1 MPYRVG
7 IDAGSKTIKVVVV
20 DEAGAVVHSLY
31 RRHRSDIRTTLVDL
45 LHDLNWRYGDLEGRV
60 AVTGSAGIALAQ
72 VMGLP
77 FVQEVVA
84 TTQAVKERYPQADCV
99 IELGGED
106 AKVIYLTGGLEQR
119 MNATCAGGTG
129 GFIDTIAH
137 MIGSR
142 TRDISRLALGSS
154 RIYPIA
160 SRCAVFAQSDV
171 RPLLNAG
178 AKKSDIAASVLEA
191 VVKQTLGGLAC
202 GRPIRGTVVFL
213 GGPIEKVPYLV
224 MAYRR
229 ALGLDAT
236 TGIKPHDAHLMT
248 AYGAA
253 LHAGDLGG
261 APLRI
266 GDLEKQAREA
276 PEPEDDLGH
285 LPPLFENDGE
295 RAAFARRHEGE
306 KVPRGQL
313 SAAEGPLY
321 LGVDAGSTTV
331 KCVLLDEAGSIVY
344 SDYRPVKGDALASC
358 SDMMRELWG
367 AFPRYRRAGHEPVYI
382 AHATATGYGENL
394 LRAGLG
400 IDSGV
405 VETTAH
411 VRAAAAFRPDVSFVL
426 DIGGQDM
433 KALWVNAGQVSDAVL
448 NEACSSGCGSFVEGT
463 AHSLG
468 VSPTTFSAEALQARH
483 PLDLGTK
490 CTVFMTSRVRHAQ
503 KTGAERGDIAAG
515 IAYSVVENALYRIIG
530 RNRAAQLGD
539 VAVVQGGTFKSDA
552 VLRAFEKVSGVR
564 VVRPDMAHLMG
575 AWGCALVAR
584 DRAHAIVR
592 TRGASPRSGLLSS
605 DDIRALEPKRR
616 AVRCN
621 GCSNACA
628 LSVVD
633 FGNGRRFISG
643 NKCARAEELLDE
655 REGAQGANAAGRG
668 ASLSNA
674 AENRVP
680 NALAA
685 EQGLIARFGDA
696 DGSGAR
702 GTCVVGIMNAL
713 NQYESMPFWHTLI
726 NRLGFAV
733 AASRATPKG
742 AHAGSCAESIP
753 SESVC
758 QPAKLVHARYFDL
771 MAKGANVV
779 FMPRYERGTRC
790 AVSCEYAGILRDN
803 ARMVDASVPPLVS
816 PQITGI
822 DPFKL
827 AKRADDVDA
836 LFASLAELARP
847 FEPLARAEFDRAFE
861 EALDVQKK
869 FEQRVEQASDKA
881 LSWAHEKPGRHV
893 VVVAGRP
900 YHVDEALIHGI
911 DQEIQQ
917 LGVAVVPQLGM
928 ARRMREAHPE
938 RGLWS
943 GSKHLLA
950 LASLVEADPAL
961 EVVFLRSFGC
971 LIDAVSADEVRE
983 RFVAAGRPFTEL
995 KIDDIEDTV
1004 HIRIRLRT
1012 LVEALERR
1020 DARAVGDA
1028 QRTISS
1034 EESAELARREDVPA
1048 GSLCAKSSMAGRV
1061 SSNAAGHR
1069 LVPGQA
1075 PSGADAPRTMA
1086 GRASSSASVPLD
1098 VFANGGI
1105 DVRDLDRARAQA
1117 TSDLCF
1123 TAAALAAHAA
1133 NMLDDHPDAERIAVP
1148 DVCKDCLVGTLPFEI
1163 KRMCGRTPEIVWT
1176 NDMGKEG
1183 RTPDVGQG
1191 TACEAGTGARAA
1203 KADAGRLVGI
1213 VGNPL
1218 LVYDPFMNDRLVSL
1232 LQSLGCRVVMPKPE
1246 NLYVD
1251 DVRYLDQLEAYER
1264 AGVRCVIYV
1273 QSFGCLKGHVQAR
1286 GALHDL
1292 KRRFPDMTVTVIDYD
1307 PESSAL
1313 NRENR
1318 VRLAVWGDGD
1328 GAGAAK
1334 AAGAGAAKT
1343 AGPAAKAAGVG
1354 AAKG

>member
-1 MPYRVG
+1 MPYRVD

-84 TTQAVKERYPQADCV
+84 TTQAVKTRYPQADCV
-99 IELGGED
+99 VELGGED

-119 MNATCAGGTG
+119 MNSTCAGGTG

-178 AKKSDIAASVLEA
+178 AKKADIAASVLEA
-191 VVKQTLGGLAC
+191 VVQQTLGGLAC

-236 TGIKPHDAHLMT
+236 TGIKPRDAHLMT

-261 APLRI
+261 EPLRI
-266 GDLEKQAREA
+266 GDLEQQAREA
-276 PEPEDDLGH
+276 PEPEDDLEH
-285 LPPLFENDGE
+285 KPPLFANDDE
-295 RAAFARRHEGE
+295 RAAFSRRHADE

-313 SAAEGPLY
+313 SDAEGPLY

-331 KCVLLDEAGSIVY
+331 KCVLIDEAGRIVY
-344 SDYRPVKGDALASC
+344 TDYRPVKGDALASC

-367 AFPRYRRAGHEPVYI
+367 AFPRYRRSGHEPAYI

-394 LRAGLG
+394 LREGLG
-400 IDSGV
+400 IDSGI

-433 KALWVNAGQVSDAVL
+433 KALWVNEGQVIDAVL

-468 VSPTTFSAEALQARH
+468 VSPTTFSAEALEAKH

-503 KTGAERGDIAAG
+503 KTGAARGDIAAG

-530 RNRAAQLGD
+530 RNRAAQMGD

-564 VVRPDMAHLMG
+564 VVRPDLAHLMG

-584 DRAHAIVR
+584 DRAHALAREQGV
-592 TRGASPRSGLLSS
+592 SPRSGLLSS
-605 DDIRALEPKRR
+605 DDIRALAPKRR
-616 AVRCN
+616 AVRCD
-621 GCSNACA
+621 GCSNSCA
-628 LSVVD
+628 LSVVE

-643 NKCARAEELLDE
+643 NKCARAEKLLDR
-655 REGAQGANAAGRG
+655 REGAQAALTS
-668 ASLSNA
+668 AHA
-674 AENRVP
+674 AAAHAGVP
-680 NALAA
+680 NVLAA
-685 EQGLIARFGDA
+685 EQRLIAKFGDA
-696 DGSGAR
+696 DGEGPRAA
-702 GTCVVGIMNAL
+702 CVVGIMNAL

-733 AASRATPKG
+733 AVSQATPKG

-758 QPAKLVHARYFDL
+758 QPAKLVHVRYFDL
-771 MAKGANVV
+771 MAKGAQAV
-779 FMPRYERGTRC
+779 FMPRYARGTRC
-790 AVSCEYAGILRDN
+790 AVSCEYADILRDN
-803 ARMVDASVPPLVS
+803 ARMVDAAVPPLVS
-816 PQITGI
+816 PRITGI

-827 AKRADDVDA
+827 MKRSDDVDA
-836 LFASLAELARP
+836 LFESLAELAAP
-847 FEPLARAEFDRAFE
+847 FGPLSRDEFDRAFE
-861 EALDVQKK
+861 EALDAQRR
-869 FEQRVEQASDKA
+869 FEQAVERASDRA
-881 LSWAHEKPGRHV
+881 LAWAHEKPGRHV

-900 YHVDEALIHGI
+900 YHVDEALVHGI

-928 ARRMREAHPE
+928 ARRMHEAHAE

-950 LASLVEADPAL
+950 LASLVAADPAL

-983 RFVAAGRPFTEL
+983 RFVAAERPFTEL
-995 KIDDIEDTV
+995 KIDDIEDTM

-1020 DARAVGDA
+1020 DAVAAEEAASEAGSAAEQADGTGLAPKHAGIAGEETRPVAKPSKAAGERA
-1028 QRTISS
+1028 
-1034 EESAELARREDVPA
+1034 EPA
-1048 GSLCAKSSMAGRV
+1048 G
-1061 SSNAAGHR
+1061 AA
-1069 LVPGQA
+1069 PFDIF
-1075 PSGADAPRTMA
+1075 AD
-1086 GRASSSASVPLD
+1086 
-1098 VFANGGI
+1098 GGI

-1133 NMLDDHPDAERIAVP
+1133 NVIDDHPAVERIAVP
-1148 DVCKDCLVGTLPFEI
+1148 GVCKDCLVGALPFEI
-1163 KRMCGRTPEIVWT
+1163 KRMCGRVPDIVWT
-1176 NDMGKEG
+1176 ESLGAEDSAESPEATDSATGEG
-1183 RTPDVGQG
+1183 
-1191 TACEAGTGARAA
+1191 AGP
-1203 KADAGRLVGI
+1203 LVGI

-1218 LVYDPFMNDRLVSL
+1218 LVFDPFMNDRLVTL
-1232 LQSLGCRVVMPKPE
+1232 LRSLGCRVVMPQPE
-1246 NLYVD
+1246 NLYVE
-1251 DVRYLDQLEAYER
+1251 DVRYLAQLEAYER
-1264 AGVRCVIYV
+1264 AGVRRVIYA

-1318 VRLAVWGDGD
+1318 VRLAVWGDDGD
-1328 GAGAAK
+1328 GDVAQA
-1334 AAGAGAAKT
+1334 
-1343 AGPAAKAAGVG
+1343 
-1354 AAKG
+1354 